1 MLRDVLK
8 NRDLGRIYVV
18 DESSHCVVF
27 LVVRNCNQYLVAVF
41 RGTNSWYSKVVP
53 AHMVFEPYWKCY
65 YLQYSPE
72 GLYSFA
78 ENVSD
83 LVDKV
88 IRVLEKYQRF
98 SADGRWCGNGTI

>member
-1 MLRDVLK
+1 MLK
-8 NRDLGRIYVV
+8 NRGLGRIYVV

-27 LVVRNCNQYLVAVF
+27 LVVRDYNQYLVAIF
-41 RGTNSWYSKVVP
+41 RGASSWYSKVVP
-53 AHMVFEPYWKCY
+53 AHIVFEPYWKCH

-88 IRVLEKYQRF
+88 ARVLEKYQRF
-98 SADGRWCGNGTI
+98 SADSK